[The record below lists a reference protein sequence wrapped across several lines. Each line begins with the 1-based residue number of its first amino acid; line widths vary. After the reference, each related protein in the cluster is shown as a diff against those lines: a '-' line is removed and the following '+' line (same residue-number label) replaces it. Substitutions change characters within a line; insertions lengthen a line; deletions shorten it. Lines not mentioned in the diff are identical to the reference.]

1 MKKYQ
6 RLLLKTTVQTMKRKV
21 ENGPE
26 TWVNLF
32 DSGFVINVKKVKKGA
47 LNLLEKYIESTGK
60 GTRKGG

>member
-1 MKKYQ
+1 
-6 RLLLKTTVQTMKRKV
+6 MKRKV

-32 DSGFVINVKKVKKGA
+32 DSGFIINVKKVKKGA
-47 LNLLEKYIESTGK
+47 LNLLERYIESTGK